1 MGRLQLDASLADHGG
16 TAVQPPLTLFPMSQ
30 RNYLSHH
37 RKRWALSQRELA
49 LLLGHASRSVVSR
62 LELGH
67 GRPSLPFVI
76 RCEAVFGVP
85 VGDLFPDLYDGN
97 LDVVMRQAAVL
108 DRQLRGRTDA
118 GSERKRALLL
128 EMVGR
133 APNREAA

>member
-1 MGRLQLDASLADHGG
+1 MTH
-16 TAVQPPLTLFPMSQ
+16 

-67 GRPSLPFVI
+67 GRPSLPFAL
-76 RCEAVFGVP
+76 RCEAVFGVRTA
-85 VGDLFPDLYDGN
+85 DLFPDLCADHHEA
-97 LDVVMRQAAVL
+97 VMRQAARL
-108 DRQLRGRTDA
+108 DRDLRGRPGA
-118 GSERKRALLL
+118 GAARKRALLL

-133 APNREAA
+133 APSSETV